1 MATEVPEQ
9 QAPSKTSKTI
19 VFVDDDSFMR
29 EAIGE
34 ILKNKGFEVRVA
46 KDGLDGLQL
55 IRSLHPDYVILDIIL
70 PKIDGGRV
78 CWLLRQD
85 PQLRNTPVI
94 AFSGLGP
101 QDFRRFPELSAD
113 AYVAKGPL
121 TIVTTNLLA
130 AIKYVDERGRGD
142 IQGGIFGYEGFH
154 PRQLISEMVYLKRH
168 YESLVRSF
176 GSGVLEIDAEG
187 RILMVNAA
195 AANLLGKREVRLIT
209 LSFPSLFPAKERRII
224 QDILEELQKSRTAET
239 VRVKVSIGPTELSV
253 GFSCTADEGE
263 LTGILVTL
271 ESTRRDQETETAGPA
286 H

>member
-9 QAPSKTSKTI
+9 QVPAKTI
-19 VFVDDDSFMR
+19 VFVDDDGFMR

-46 KDGLDGLQL
+46 KDGLEGLQL

-85 PQLRNTPVI
+85 PQLRNTPII

-121 TIVTTNLLA
+121 TIVTTNILA

-168 YESLVRSF
+168 YETLVRSF
-176 GSGVLEIDAEG
+176 GAGVLEIDTEG
-187 RILMVNAA
+187 RILMANAA
-195 AANLLGKREVRLIT
+195 AANLLGKREVRLIA
-209 LSFPSLFPAKERRII
+209 LSFPSLFPAKERRVIQEII
-224 QDILEELQKSRTAET
+224 EELQKSRSGET
-239 VRVKVSIGPTELSV
+239 VRVKVSLGGTELSL
-253 GFSCTADEGE
+253 GFACAADEGE
-263 LTGILVTL
+263 LTGILVTM
-271 ESTRRDQETETAGPA
+271 ESTHPAKETGTEGPA